1 LREILY
7 FPSQWSVT
15 WRRWTPDPE
24 HIPPQAVGAGTT
36 TLLQADKSGMANIIE
51 ASLEVSSVNL
61 ADQCTKMIVTQQAY
75 NNAAQAIR
83 TVDEITQIA
92 ATMKG

>member
-1 LREILY
+1 
-7 FPSQWSVT
+7 
-15 WRRWTPDPE
+15 
-24 HIPPQAVGAGTT
+24 
-36 TLLQADKSGMANIIE
+36 MANIIE
-51 ASLEVSSVNL
+51 ASLEASSVNL

-75 NNAAQAIR
+75 NNAAQAIL